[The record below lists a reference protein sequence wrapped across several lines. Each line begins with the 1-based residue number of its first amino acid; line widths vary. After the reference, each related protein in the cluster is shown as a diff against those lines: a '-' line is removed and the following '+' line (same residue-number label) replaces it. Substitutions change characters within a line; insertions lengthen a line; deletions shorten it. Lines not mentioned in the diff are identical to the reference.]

1 VLDLLSALSGV
12 MIAVMILMNALLS
25 TAWGSWTAAVI
36 IHLTGLIGVLLW
48 MAVRREAPFS
58 RDRMPLVLYMG
69 GAVGAVSTVFT
80 NMSAPEIGVSATLAL
95 GLMGQTAASALIDGF
110 GVLGAARTRF
120 RPRTAAGLAL
130 IALGVWVMMSG

>member
-1 VLDLLSALSGV
+1 
-12 MIAVMILMNALLS
+12 
-25 TAWGSWTAAVI
+25 
-36 IHLTGLIGVLLW
+36 
-48 MAVRREAPFS
+48 
-58 RDRMPLVLYMG
+58 MPLVLYMG

-110 GVLGAARTRF
+110 GVLGAARARF